1 MGAEN
6 VSYFCVGFRLAFHPC
21 KGILQARLSAHYKEI
36 FSPVVRRNSTRS
48 SRRGA
53 FSGWSEGLQ
62 GFGGGSFFFACFGRF
77 LTVGAR
83 CSRRYGL
90 LLCCKSGGAGLS
102 GERKGFCGRD
112 CVQFLAENV
121 LETGCSKNNQKRR
134 FLLYVV
140 VLVDF

>member
-6 VSYFCVGFRLAFHPC
+6 VSRFCVGFRLAFHPC
-21 KGILQARLSAHYKEI
+21 KGILQARLSPHYKEI
-36 FSPVVRRNSTRS
+36 FGPVVRRNGTRS
-48 SRRGA
+48 GRRGA

-62 GFGGGSFFFACFGRF
+62 GFGGVSFFFGCFGWF

-83 CSRRYGL
+83 CSRGYGL
-90 LLCCKSGGAGLS
+90 VLCCKPGGAGLS
-102 GERKGFCGRD
+102 GDGRGFCGRD

-121 LETGCSKNNQKRR
+121 FEKGCSKNNQKRR
-134 FLLYVV
+134 FLLHVV